1 MPNDVFSWFRSRGAL
16 PRSVL
21 QLLSLPVLFAACQTA
36 PDPFEREP
44 FPGGFAAVA
53 SPAPVSLRGLVAID
67 AGNAWVSGQG
77 GVFRTTDGGRSWRD
91 VTPPGP
97 RTRDFR
103 DVEVVDATA
112 GGTVALAMVAGTPAE
127 VWRTSD
133 GGGTW
138 TRVLADGR
146 AGAFFDAMAFAGSV
160 GALLADPLD
169 GVFQLWTT
177 RDGGTT
183 WQPVAKERLP
193 APLTGE
199 AAFAASGSCVHVAA
213 MGQGRGDEAIVRVV
227 TGGAATARLLVGSL
241 AGPFRVEDL
250 PLAAGDSSRGAFGL
264 AHSPSGASCV
274 VGGDY
279 EEPQTSERTVAVAPS
294 AAGPWSVVPAS
305 AVGFRSA
312 VVWLDDER
320 LLAVGSHGC
329 SGSADRGVTWRSL
342 GDVGFHAVAC
352 GVDGTVW
359 ACGSD
364 GRVVRWPLSR

>member
-1 MPNDVFSWFRSRGAL
+1 MPNDVFSWSHPRGAL

-21 QLLSLPVLFAACQTA
+21 QLLPLPVLFAACQTA
-36 PDPFEREP
+36 PEPGEREP
-44 FPGGFAAVA
+44 FPGSFAAVA
-53 SPAPVSLRGLVAID
+53 SPAPVSLRGLFAID
-67 AGNAWVSGQG
+67 AANAWVSGQG

-103 DVEVVDATA
+103 DVEVVDTAA

-146 AGAFFDAMAFAGSV
+146 EGAFFDAMAFAGAV
-160 GALLADPLD
+160 GALFADPLD

-177 RDGGTT
+177 RDGGAT

-193 APLTGE
+193 APLPGE
-199 AAFAASGSCVHVAA
+199 AAFAASGSCVHVE
-213 MGQGRGDEAIVRVV
+213 RNGDDAIVRVV
-227 TGGAATARLLVGSL
+227 TGGASVSRLLAGTL
-241 AGPFRVEDL
+241 AGSFWIEPL
-250 PLAAGDSSRGAFGL
+250 PLHAGGSSRGAFSL
-264 AHSPSGASCV
+264 ARAWRGWWCI

-279 EEPQTSERTVAVAPS
+279 EHPQASERTVAVAV
-294 AAGPWSVVPAS
+294 AGDAPWFSVPDGS
-305 AVGFRSA
+305 VGFRSA
-312 VVWLDDER
+312 VVWIDDER

-352 GVDGTVW
+352 GGDGTVW

-364 GRVVRWPLSR
+364 GRVVRWPLARREN